1 MKAIQLI
8 VALLFLGGCS
18 KIISPTSYTPSSYTL
33 SGVVQLA
40 RVQNATVRVYDLNS
54 NGTEGSLL
62 AATTTN
68 SNGEYRFTLP
78 KNTGSVIIRSTGGT
92 FTDEAEQV
100 QKNASDLS
108 SIASGGATSTAPLT
122 PMSTLEADRVKS
134 LLGSNV
140 SLAQAKNAAKGE
152 VARLFG
158 LSAADL
164 SALPDAPNAL
174 SLDSSKVKS
183 ALAVAAFSHFVKD
196 LYVPDLNSGN
206 KLSSVLAAMREDF
219 KTDGKLDGTY
229 NSNTAKKIAAVWSS
243 KMADAK
249 TAAATNG
256 HLDFIEQNSS
266 VINSVSD
273 FDPGNTTSGLQGDG
287 YYLNGIKTSLNNDGD
302 GVWLGTCFES
312 GEDTGSL
319 TEGTGSCGDKSYFDS
334 VLADGPMTDGKYYL
348 SGELAEFSDGE
359 MSNGKTYVAGLLAQ
373 GSMADGKYYFDGRL
387 AQFADGAMA
396 DSKYYVSGALA
407 QGSMSDGKYYTNG
420 RLAQFT
426 DGAMADGK
434 HYQSGLLAEGIM
446 VDQKYYV
453 SGVPAQG
460 LISDG
465 KYYTSGRLAQF
476 ADGPMVDT
484 KYYASGVLAQGTMAD
499 GKYYTSG
506 RLAQFADGPMADTKY
521 YASGVLAQGTMSDGK
536 YYTSGRLAQFSDGAI
551 SGKYYSAGVLSEG
564 TMSDSNYYHN
574 GVLAQFADGA
584 MTDNNYYVSGILAE
598 GSMTDGKFYFSG
610 RLAQLTDGEMSD
622 GKYYKDGFAANGT
635 FHPYFYLN
643 GIRSLAV
650 YGCVDENAC
659 NYNPS
664 SNTTDSSC
672 SYSCAASTTIYS
684 QDNPDDHVDGDGDH
698 AVADSTLASGNYAWI
713 SYRANASIQK
723 RDITNGAWV
732 SDIYLP
738 GNGGSPLLFRVGDY
752 VWAFSR
758 DGGGVWRVHRQTD
771 SVTDFLETL
780 PSSIKGGATSEGFL
794 WILGGTTLYK
804 IDGNSGA
811 VITSLDLSET
821 IQNPQAI
828 AVDSTKIGIT
838 GDSNIVFF
846 DKSTLNVIRTVNLP
860 SSNSGFDPTLAYILR
875 EGAGGWFTATGGD
888 RSSIYRYDYAT
899 DSGRFLDV
907 IIDSIEGIARDSTGF
922 WIPNTHNDIEA
933 AYLYHIKF
941 DGTVD
946 RRLNMDLY
954 YGFNPDWFQGYWY
967 PKTHIAPGGR
977 VWQINYNPI
986 RLLIMD
992 WMSDGSSP
1000 TGTCG
1005 DFLCDTGETNLSCPV
1020 DCPAE

>member
-40 RVQNATVRVYDLNS
+40 RVHNATVRVYDLNS

-62 AATTTN
+62 ATTTTN
-68 SNGEYRFTLP
+68 SNGEYWFTLP
-78 KNTGSVIIRSTGGT
+78 KNTGSVIIKSSGGT

-134 LLGSNV
+134 LLSSNTD
-140 SLAQAKNAAKGE
+140 LTQAKSTAKAE

-158 LSAADL
+158 LSVADL
-164 SALPDAPNAL
+164 SVLPDAPNAL

-206 KLSSVLAAMREDF
+206 KLSSIMTAMREDF
-219 KTDGKLDGTY
+219 KTDGKLDGTD
-229 NSNTAKKIAAVWSS
+229 NSDTAKKVAAVWAV
-243 KMADAK
+243 KMSAAK
-249 TAAATNG
+249 TAAATNAQ
-256 HLDFIEQNSS
+256 LDFIGQHSS

-302 GVWLGTCFES
+302 GVWLGTCFEG

-319 TEGTGSCGDKSYFDS
+319 TEGTGSCRNKSYFDS
-334 VLADGPMTDGKYYL
+334 VLADGLMTDGKYYL

-359 MSNGKTYVAGLLAQ
+359 MSNGKTYVSGFLAQ
-373 GSMADGKYYFDGRL
+373 GAMADGKYYFDGRL
-387 AQFADGAMA
+387 AQFADGVMA
-396 DSKYYVSGALA
+396 DSYYYVSGVLA
-407 QGSMSDGKYYTNG
+407 QGSMSDGKYYTSG
-420 RLAQFT
+420 RPAQFE
-426 DGAMADGK
+426 DGT
-434 HYQSGLLAEGIM
+434 L
-446 VDQKYYV
+446 
-453 SGVPAQG
+453 
-460 LISDG
+460 
-465 KYYTSGRLAQF
+465 
-476 ADGPMVDT
+476 
-484 KYYASGVLAQGTMAD
+484 
-499 GKYYTSG
+499 
-506 RLAQFADGPMADTKY
+506 
-521 YASGVLAQGTMSDGK
+521 
-536 YYTSGRLAQFSDGAI
+536 
-551 SGKYYSAGVLSEG
+551 SGKYYSAGVLAEG

-584 MTDNNYYVSGILAE
+584 MADNNYYVSGVLAQGE
-598 GSMTDGKFYFSG
+598 MTDGKFYFSG

-650 YGCVDENAC
+650 YGCLDETSC

-664 SNTTDSSC
+664 ANTTDFSC
-672 SYSCAASTTIYS
+672 SYSCVASTTSYS
-684 QDNPDDHVDGDGDH
+684 ANNAEDHVDGDGDH

-713 SYRANASIQK
+713 SYRYNASIQK

-732 SDIYLP
+732 SDIYLT
-738 GNGGSPLLFRVGDY
+738 GNNGSPMLFRVGEY
-752 VWAFSR
+752 VWAFSTWA
-758 DGGGVWRVHRQTD
+758 GTGVWRVHRTAD
-771 SVTDFLETL
+771 TVTDFSNTL

-821 IQNPQAI
+821 IQDPQAI

-838 GDSNIVFF
+838 GDSNLVFF
-846 DKSTLNVIRTVNLP
+846 DKGTLSVIRTVNLP
-860 SSNSGFDPTLAYILR
+860 SSNSGFDPALAYVLR

-888 RSSIYRYDYAT
+888 GSSIYRYDYAT

-907 IIDSIEGIARDSTGF
+907 IIDSIEGIARDATGF
-922 WIPNTHNDIEA
+922 WIPNTHNYVEK

-954 YGFNPDWFQGYWY
+954 YGFSPDWSQAVY

-977 VWQINYNPI
+977 VWQINYYPF

-1000 TGTCG
+1000 AGTCG

>member
-1 MKAIQLI
+1 MKAVQLI

-40 RVQNATVRVYDLNS
+40 RVHNATVRVYDLNS

-62 AATTTN
+62 AMTTTN
-68 SNGEYRFTLP
+68 SNGEYWFTLP
-78 KNTGSVIIRSTGGT
+78 KNTGSVIIKSSGGT

-134 LLGSNV
+134 LLSSNV
-140 SLAQAKNAAKGE
+140 SLAQAKNTAKSE

-158 LSAADL
+158 LSVADL
-164 SALPDAPNAL
+164 SVLPDAPNAL

-196 LYVPDLNSGN
+196 LYVPDLNSSD
-206 KLSSVLAAMREDF
+206 KLSSIMTAMKEDF

-243 KMADAK
+243 KMAGAK
-249 TAAATNG
+249 TAAATNAQ
-256 HLDFIEQNSS
+256 LDFIGQNSS

-273 FDPGNTTSGLQGDG
+273 FDPGNTTNGFQADG
-287 YYLNGIKTSLNNDGD
+287 YYLNGVKTTLNNHGD

-319 TEGTGSCGDKSYFDS
+319 TEGTGSCRDKNYFDS

-359 MSNGKTYVAGLLAQ
+359 MPNGKTYVAG
-373 GSMADGKYYFDGRL
+373 
-387 AQFADGAMA
+387 
-396 DSKYYVSGALA
+396 
-407 QGSMSDGKYYTNG
+407 
-420 RLAQFT
+420 
-426 DGAMADGK
+426 
-434 HYQSGLLAEGIM
+434 I
-446 VDQKYYV
+446 
-453 SGVPAQG
+453 
-460 LISDG
+460 
-465 KYYTSGRLAQF
+465 
-476 ADGPMVDT
+476 
-484 KYYASGVLAQGTMAD
+484 
-499 GKYYTSG
+499 
-506 RLAQFADGPMADTKY
+506 
-521 YASGVLAQGTMSDGK
+521 
-536 YYTSGRLAQFSDGAI
+536 
-551 SGKYYSAGVLSEG
+551 
-564 TMSDSNYYHN
+564 
-574 GVLAQFADGA
+574 
-584 MTDNNYYVSGILAE
+584 
-598 GSMTDGKFYFSG
+598 
-610 RLAQLTDGEMSD
+610 LAQLSDEEMSD
-622 GKYYKDGFAANGT
+622 GKYYKDGLAANGT

-650 YGCVDENAC
+650 YGCVDETSC

-664 SNTTDSSC
+664 ANTTDSSC
-672 SYSCAASTTIYS
+672 NYSCAASTTSYSEDNAEDHIY
-684 QDNPDDHVDGDGDH
+684 GDGDH

-713 SYRANASIQK
+713 SYRYNASIQK

-752 VWAFSR
+752 VWAFSTWS
-758 DGGGVWRVHRQTD
+758 GGGVWRVHRQTD

-828 AVDSTKIGIT
+828 AVDSSKIGIT
-838 GDSNIVFF
+838 GDSNLVFF
-846 DKSTLNVIRTVNLP
+846 DKGTLNVIRTVNLP
-860 SSNSGFDPTLAYILR
+860 SSNSGFDPALAYVLR

-888 RSSIYRYDYAT
+888 GSSIYRYDYAT

-907 IIDSIEGIARDSTGF
+907 IIDSIESIARDATGF
-922 WIPNTHNDIEA
+922 WIPNTHNYVEK

-954 YGFNPDWFQGYWY
+954 YGFSPDWSQAVY
-967 PKTHIAPGGR
+967 PKTFIAPGGR
-977 VWQINYNPI
+977 VWQINYYPF

-1000 TGTCG
+1000 AGTCG
-1005 DFLCDTGETNLSCPV
+1005 DFLCDTGETNLSCPA

>member
-40 RVQNATVRVYDLNS
+40 RVHNATVRVYDLNS

-62 AATTTN
+62 ATTTTN
-68 SNGEYRFTLP
+68 SNGEYWFTLP
-78 KNTGSVIIRSTGGT
+78 KNTGSVIIKSSGGT

-134 LLGSNV
+134 LLSSNTD
-140 SLAQAKNAAKGE
+140 LTQAKSTAKAE

-158 LSAADL
+158 LSVADL
-164 SALPDAPNAL
+164 SVLPDAPNAL

-206 KLSSVLAAMREDF
+206 KLSSIMTAMREDF
-219 KTDGKLDGTY
+219 KTDGKLDGTD
-229 NSNTAKKIAAVWSS
+229 NSDTAKKVAAVWAV
-243 KMADAK
+243 KMSAAK
-249 TAAATNG
+249 TAAATNAQ
-256 HLDFIEQNSS
+256 LDFIGQHSS

-319 TEGTGSCGDKSYFDS
+319 NEGTGSCRDKNYFDS

-359 MSNGKTYVAGLLAQ
+359 MPNGKTYVSGFLAQ
-373 GSMADGKYYFDGRL
+373 GAMADGKYYFDGRL

-396 DSKYYVSGALA
+396 DSKYYVSGVLA
-407 QGSMSDGKYYTNG
+407 QGSMSDGKYYTSG

-426 DGAMADGK
+426 DGAMADT
-434 HYQSGLLAEGIM
+434 
-446 VDQKYYV
+446 KYYV
-453 SGVPAQG
+453 SGVLAQG
-460 LISDG
+460 SMSDG

-476 ADGPMVDT
+476 ADGAMADS
-484 KYYASGVLAQGTMAD
+484 KYYVSGVLAQG
-499 GKYYTSG
+499 S
-506 RLAQFADGPMADTKY
+506 
-521 YASGVLAQGTMSDGK
+521 MSDGK
-536 YYTSGRLAQFSDGAI
+536 YYTSGRLAQFEDGTL
-551 SGKYYSAGVLSEG
+551 SGKYYSAGVLAEG

-584 MTDNNYYVSGILAE
+584 MADNNYYVSGVLAQGE
-598 GSMTDGKFYFSG
+598 MTDGKFYFSG

-650 YGCVDENAC
+650 YGCLDETAC

-672 SYSCAASTTIYS
+672 SYACAASTTSYS
-684 QDNPDDHVDGDGDH
+684 ANNAEDHVDGDGDH

-713 SYRANASIQK
+713 SYRYNASIQK

-732 SDIYLP
+732 SDIYLT
-738 GNGGSPLLFRVGDY
+738 GNNGSPMLFRVGEY
-752 VWAFSR
+752 VWAFSTWA
-758 DGGGVWRVHRQTD
+758 GTTGVWRVHRTAD
-771 SVTDFLETL
+771 TVTDFSNTL

-838 GDSNIVFF
+838 GDSNLVFF
-846 DKSTLNVIRTVNLP
+846 DKGTLSVIRTVNLP
-860 SSNSGFDPTLAYILR
+860 SSNSGFDPALAYVLR

-888 RSSIYRYDYAT
+888 GSSIYRYDYAT

-907 IIDSIEGIARDSTGF
+907 IIDSIEGIARDATGF
-922 WIPNTHNDIEA
+922 WIPNTHNYVEK

-954 YGFNPDWFQGYWY
+954 YGFSPDWSQAVY

-977 VWQINYNPI
+977 VWQINYYPF

-1000 TGTCG
+1000 AGTCG